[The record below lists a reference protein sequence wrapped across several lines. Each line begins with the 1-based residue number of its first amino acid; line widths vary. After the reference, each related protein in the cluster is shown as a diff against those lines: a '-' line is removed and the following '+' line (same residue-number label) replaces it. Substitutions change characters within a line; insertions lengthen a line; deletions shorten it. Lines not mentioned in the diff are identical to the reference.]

1 MEAAID
7 GSLTRQ
13 AGARPATRRR
23 PEQPHLR
30 LRRRG
35 RDGTRQQLHS
45 SLDLARSADNDEQGA
60 PPPAGRNRSV
70 NFFSFFLDG
79 IGG

>member
-1 MEAAID
+1 MEAGIN
-7 GSLTRQ
+7 GSLTCR
-13 AGARPATRRR
+13 AGARTATRQR

-35 RDGTRQQLHS
+35 RDGTRQLHS
-45 SLDLARSADNDEQGA
+45 SLDLARSADNDEQGG
-60 PPPAGRNRSV
+60 PPPAGPNRSV